1 MKRTRPTRPRS
12 GTARSVPARRSLP
25 APNLRKSFIRAA
37 AVLGVPVEDAE
48 RALILGQIAELLV
61 AHPRIGRALAFKGGA
76 IMRLVDRSPRLSRDL
91 DGSAVA
97 GQRIRRGWIEEAL
110 STTAARRVVFGL
122 PIIWNENRA
131 SIVIPVIEC
140 RPLSGQSKVVVS
152 LSINWDDPLLEE
164 PEQRL
169 VEIAGRRVALP
180 VMTARERAAE
190 KVRAFLTRGEAADAH
205 DLYYYGSGVLAAPD
219 RRRLPDLIRRK
230 LQRARLP
237 DTDLHVRWDEM
248 AALAESS
255 YARGEGLLLVA
266 AKAPWSEVQ
275 RQLRRFKA
283 AIPDR
288 MSGSTAA
295 VRSRR

>member
-1 MKRTRPTRPRS
+1 MKRARPTRPRS
-12 GTARSVPARRSLP
+12 GTARSAPARRVLP

-37 AVLGVPVEDAE
+37 AELGVPVEDAE

-97 GQRIRRGWIEEAL
+97 GQRIRRRWIEEAL
-110 STTAARRVVFGL
+110 STAAARRVVFGV
-122 PIIWNENRA
+122 PTIWNENPA

-140 RPLSGQSKVVVS
+140 RPLSGQAKVAVS
-152 LSINWDDPLLEE
+152 LSVNWDDPLLDE
-164 PEQRL
+164 PEQRT

-205 DLYYYGSGVLAAPD
+205 DLYYYGSVVLTAPD
-219 RRRLPDLIRRK
+219 WERLPDLIRRK
-230 LQRARLP
+230 LERARLP
-237 DTDLHVRWDEM
+237 DKDLRVRWDEM
-248 AALAESS
+248 VALAEVS

-266 AKAPWSEVQ
+266 AKAPWSHVQ

-283 AIPDR
+283 AVPK
-288 MSGSTAA
+288 
-295 VRSRR
+295 RR

>member
-1 MKRTRPTRPRS
+1 MSTRS
-12 GTARSVPARRSLP
+12 GTARSSPRRPALP

-61 AHPRIGRALAFKGGA
+61 AHPRIGRALAFKGGT

-97 GQRIRRGWIEEAL
+97 GQRIRRRWIEEAL

-122 PIIWNENRA
+122 PTIWNENPA

-140 RPLSGQSKVVVS
+140 RPLSGQAKVAVS
-152 LSINWDDPLLEE
+152 LSVNWDDPLLDE
-164 PEQRL
+164 PEQRT
-169 VEIAGRRVALP
+169 VEIAGRRVMLP

-190 KVRAFLTRGEAADAH
+190 KARAFLTRGEAADAH
-205 DLYYYGSGVLAAPD
+205 DLYYYGSVVLTAPD
-219 RRRLPDLIRRK
+219 WERLPDLIRRK
-230 LQRARLP
+230 LERARLP
-237 DTDLHVRWDEM
+237 DTDLRTRWDEM
-248 AALAESS
+248 AALAEVS

-266 AKAPWSEVQ
+266 AKAPWPVVQ

-283 AIPDR
+283 AVPAR
-288 MSGSTAA
+288 M
-295 VRSRR
+295 